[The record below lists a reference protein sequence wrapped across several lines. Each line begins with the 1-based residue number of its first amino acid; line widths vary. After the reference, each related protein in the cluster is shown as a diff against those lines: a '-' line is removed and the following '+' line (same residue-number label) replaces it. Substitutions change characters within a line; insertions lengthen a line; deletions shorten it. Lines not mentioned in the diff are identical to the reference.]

1 MAVPLRADAI
11 GAIET
16 YGPGLIATD
25 DSGETVTF
33 ALEASAGVVVL
44 RVWPGWRLEPLYPM
58 RRRDTTYFQV
68 GTHTVP
74 VPRPAPFDTLA
85 AGHPPPRPG
94 SQAAREQEAGR
105 CIFQALQ
112 GQRPLPQGRAP
123 GDTAAGQRGMPVPA
137 EPVNIGAI
145 EDRCRRAA
153 GLDTAHARQ
162 PEIVVERSREYYVV
176 LVASDQTLDAR
187 HLAQKLSGID
197 ISGTDIVQ
205 VLQALPGFIAGARS
219 RTWAGYAAKVEAK

>member
-1 MAVPLRADAI
+1 MAVPLRAEAV

-16 YGPGLIATD
+16 YGPGLVATD
-25 DSGETVTF
+25 DSGESVTF
-33 ALEASAGVVVL
+33 ALEASAGIVVL

-74 VPRPAPFDTLA
+74 VPRPAPFDTFA
-85 AGHPPPRPG
+85 AGHAPPPPG

-105 CIFQALQ
+105 CIFRALQ
-112 GQRPLPQGRAP
+112 GRRPLPQGRAP
-123 GDTAAGQRGMPVPA
+123 GDTAARPREPVPA

-145 EDRCRRAA
+145 EDRCRRAV

-162 PEIVVERSREYYVV
+162 PGIVVERNREYYIV

-187 HLAQKLSGID
+187 HLAQKLAGID
-197 ISGTDIVQ
+197 ITGTDIVQ
-205 VLQALPGFIAGARS
+205 VLQALPGFLAGARA
-219 RTWAGYAAKVEAK
+219 RTWAGYAARVEAK